1 VTAADEPASSSTPL
15 LELVVSAGTRVDAPE
30 TLDAIRERSRA
41 TLAALPEGV
50 KRLRD
55 FDAYPVR
62 FSDQLERRRERA
74 AERY

>member
-1 VTAADEPASSSTPL
+1 VTADDEPAPASTSV

-55 FDAYPVR
+55 PDPYPVQ
-62 FSDQLERRRERA
+62 FSDQLERRRARA
-74 AERY
+74 AQEL